1 MLQFMLYTKHL
12 QNYRSSFRSSRMSCS
27 LTKGVLRNFAKFL
40 GKHLCQILFFNKVAG
55 LGTLFLSDFQFQ
67 PFCHNGVKFYVC
79 TQFQSQIIELEP
91 RSPLKKVIFQSNPYK
106 IEVVITS
113 LIEKLELPNFGH
125 MTATIQYNLSR
136 VIKFCWWRLARK
148 L

>member
-55 LGTLFLSDFQFQ
+55 LGTLFLSDF
-67 PFCHNGVKFYVC
+67 
-79 TQFQSQIIELEP
+79 
-91 RSPLKKVIFQSNPYK
+91 
-106 IEVVITS
+106 
-113 LIEKLELPNFGH
+113 
-125 MTATIQYNLSR
+125 
-136 VIKFCWWRLARK
+136 
-148 L
+148 